1 MNTAPFWASVAL
13 TLAVFAG
20 STAATPTPSSTE
32 AAPSCT
38 ASLVAELCD
47 YPAPGPDFAVA
58 SSGKEH
64 CWAYCDSHAPCDFV
78 IFVAGNPSLGTGTCW
93 LYPGETYDESKG
105 EAAGNCQRSAFSV
118 FSKPVC
124 AGSPTTSAGACAAT
138 ASPSAIA
145 EVCDYPTPGDCSSSC
160 SASSSAAS
168 CLSQCA
174 QSDSCTYVVF
184 NPMNPGGSPHSSGSC
199 WMYPSGKFDAGSATK
214 CTGAPEQFVYNNVCP
229 KPSPSSTSLS
239 STASTHNGGSGSG
252 STGTGSTG
260 TGSTGTDS
268 TGTDST
274 GTGSTGTGGG
284 TAGSTTSD
292 TADSDDGDAAASTNG
307 GTTGSTN
314 SGTTGSNN
322 GGSTSSNNGGST
334 GSHNGS
340 GTKSNGTDTTG
351 STSGNENSAPGGLS
365 LATPLVVG
373 AAVLILAAL

>member
-13 TLAVFAG
+13 TLAVLAE

-38 ASLVAELCD
+38 ASLIAELCD
-47 YPAPGPDFAVA
+47 YPTPGPDFAVA

-93 LYPGETYDESKG
+93 LYPGETYDKSKSV
-105 EAAGNCQRSAFSV
+105 AAGNCQRSALSV

-160 SASSSAAS
+160 SASLSAAN

-239 STASTHNGGSGSG
+239 STASTHNGGSG
-252 STGTGSTG
+252 TG
-260 TGSTGTDS
+260 
-268 TGTDST
+268 ST

-284 TAGSTTSD
+284 TTGSTTSD

-314 SGTTGSNN
+314 SGTTGSNT

-351 STSGNENSAPGGLS
+351 STTGNENSAPGGLS

-373 AAVLILAAL
+373 AAVLILASL